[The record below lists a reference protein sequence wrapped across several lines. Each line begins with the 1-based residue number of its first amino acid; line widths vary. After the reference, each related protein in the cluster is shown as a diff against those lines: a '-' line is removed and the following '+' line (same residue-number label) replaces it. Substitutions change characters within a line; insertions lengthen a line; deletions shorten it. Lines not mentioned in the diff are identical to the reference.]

1 MAETGDK
8 ATGGGA
14 GAVFGFFNEVGILSQ
29 LSSALLARALP
40 EGLHPSHFAIINH
53 LVRMGDGKTPVRI
66 AAAMQVTKTTM
77 THSLRVL
84 EERGFVT
91 TGPNP
96 DDARGKL
103 VYLTAAGRAFRE
115 AAIARIGE
123 KYGGLFGPREIARM
137 QAIQADL
144 TALRKHLDA
153 NRLTGG

>member
-115 AAIARIGE
+115 AAIAPIAE

-137 QAIQADL
+137 QAIQDDL

-153 NRLTGG
+153 NRPTGG